1 MANKRFL
8 DREKLSI
15 NNLSN
20 SVKFGRKIINL
31 RAKMIYL
38 VGSNLK
44 FEGVKTL
51 VLNEIK
57 FNKFSVNLAEFD
69 ALVLTSKNSVNALKF
84 NQISPDGLQIY
95 SIGDGTSRAAREL
108 GFAQIYT
115 AGNSHGNDFAAE
127 IASLLQGKKTLFLRA
142 CETAS
147 SVGEILRESGVNL
160 TQIVAYENVFK
171 PLEKEQ
177 KPPKNSVIIFT
188 APSAV
193 RNFTRNFGWD
203 ESYKAVAIGLTTAKE
218 LGNFTAPAVS
228 SEQNIN
234 SCVSLAKTLL

>member
-1 MANKRFL
+1 
-8 DREKLSI
+8 
-15 NNLSN
+15 
-20 SVKFGRKIINL
+20 
-31 RAKMIYL
+31 MIYL
-38 VGSNLK
+38 VGSNLE

-84 NQISPDGLQIY
+84 NQILPASLQIY
-95 SIGDGTSRAAREL
+95 SIGEGTSRAASEF

-115 AGNSHGNDFAAE
+115 AKNAHGNDFAAE
-127 IASLLQGKKTLFLRA
+127 IAPFLKGKKTIFLRA
-142 CETAS
+142 RETAS
-147 SVGEILRESGVNL
+147 SVGEILRENGVNL
-160 TQIVAYENVFK
+160 TQIIAYENVFK
-171 PLEKEQ
+171 PLKEEQ
-177 KPPKNSVIIFT
+177 KPPKSSAIIFT

-218 LGNFTAPAVS
+218 LEKFSVPSVS

>member
-1 MANKRFL
+1 
-8 DREKLSI
+8 
-15 NNLSN
+15 
-20 SVKFGRKIINL
+20 
-31 RAKMIYL
+31 MIYL
-38 VGSNLK
+38 VGSNLE

-84 NQISPDGLQIY
+84 NQILPASLQIC
-95 SIGDGTSRAAREL
+95 SIGDGTSRAASEFGL
-108 GFAQIYT
+108 AQIYT
-115 AGNSHGNDFAAE
+115 AQNAHGNDFAAE
-127 IASLLQGKKTLFLRA
+127 IVPFLKGKKTLFLRA
-142 CETAS
+142 RETAS
-147 SVGEILRESGVNL
+147 NVGEILRESGVNL
-160 TQIVAYENVFK
+160 TQIIAYENVFK
-171 PLEKEQ
+171 PLNEEQ

-218 LGNFTAPAVS
+218 LGNFAVPAMS
-228 SEQNIN
+228 AQQNIN

>member
-1 MANKRFL
+1 
-8 DREKLSI
+8 
-15 NNLSN
+15 
-20 SVKFGRKIINL
+20 
-31 RAKMIYL
+31 MIYL
-38 VGSNLK
+38 VGSNLE
-44 FEGVKTL
+44 FDGVKTL

-84 NQISPDGLQIY
+84 NQILPASLQIY
-95 SIGDGTSRAAREL
+95 SIGEGTSHAASEF

-115 AGNSHGNDFAAE
+115 AKNAHGNDFAAE
-127 IASLLQGKKTLFLRA
+127 IAPLLQGKKTLFLRA
-142 CETAS
+142 RETAS
-147 SVGEILRESGVNL
+147 SVVNL
-160 TQIVAYENVFK
+160 TQIIAYENVFK
-171 PLEKEQ
+171 PLNEEQ
-177 KPPKNSVIIFT
+177 KPPKNSAIIFT

-218 LGNFTAPAVS
+218 LEAFASPVVS
-228 SEQNIN
+228 AQQNIN

>member
-1 MANKRFL
+1 
-8 DREKLSI
+8 
-15 NNLSN
+15 
-20 SVKFGRKIINL
+20 
-31 RAKMIYL
+31 MIYL
-38 VGSNLK
+38 VGSNLE

-84 NQISPDGLQIY
+84 NQILPASLQIY
-95 SIGDGTSRAAREL
+95 SIGDGTSRAASEL

-115 AGNSHGNDFAAE
+115 AQNAHGNDFAAE
-127 IASLLQGKKTLFLRA
+127 IAPFLKGKKTLFLRA
-142 CETAS
+142 RETAS

-160 TQIVAYENVFK
+160 TQVIAYENVFK
-171 PLEKEQ
+171 PLGEEKR
-177 KPPKNSVIIFT
+177 PPKNSAIIFT

-218 LGNFTAPAVS
+218 LEKFSAPVVS
-228 SEQNIN
+228 SQQNIN
-234 SCVSLAKTLL
+234 ACVSLAKTLL

>member
-1 MANKRFL
+1 
-8 DREKLSI
+8 
-15 NNLSN
+15 
-20 SVKFGRKIINL
+20 
-31 RAKMIYL
+31 MIYL
-38 VGSNLK
+38 VGSNLE

-84 NQISPDGLQIY
+84 NQILPASLQIY
-95 SIGDGTSRAAREL
+95 SIGEGTSRAASEF

-115 AGNSHGNDFAAE
+115 AKNAHGNDFAAE
-127 IASLLQGKKTLFLRA
+127 IAPLLQGKKMLFLRA
-142 CETAS
+142 RETAS
-147 SVGEILRESGVNL
+147 GVGEILRSSGVNL
-160 TQIVAYENVFK
+160 TQIIAYENVFK
-171 PLEKEQ
+171 SLKEEQ
-177 KPPKNSVIIFT
+177 KPPKNSAIIFT

-193 RNFTRNFGWD
+193 RNFGWD

-218 LGNFTAPAVS
+218 LEIFTSPVVS
-228 SEQNIN
+228 AQQNIN

>member
-1 MANKRFL
+1 M
-8 DREKLSI
+8 
-15 NNLSN
+15 
-20 SVKFGRKIINL
+20 
-31 RAKMIYL
+31 
-38 VGSNLK
+38 
-44 FEGVKTL
+44 
-51 VLNEIK
+51 
-57 FNKFSVNLAEFD
+57 AEFD

-84 NQISPDGLQIY
+84 NQISPASLQIY
-95 SIGDGTSRAAREL
+95 SIGESTSRAASEF

-115 AGNSHGNDFAAE
+115 AQNAHGNDFAAE
-127 IASLLQGKKTLFLRA
+127 IAPLLKGKKTLFLRA
-142 CETAS
+142 RETAS

-160 TQIVAYENVFK
+160 TQIIAYENVFK

-177 KPPKNSVIIFT
+177 KPPKNSAIIFT

-218 LGNFTAPAVS
+218 LGKFTSPAVS
-228 SEQNIN
+228 AQQNIN

>member
-38 VGSNLK
+38 VGSNLE

-95 SIGDGTSRAAREL
+95 SIGDGTSRAAREF

-115 AGNSHGNDFAAE
+115 AKNAHGNDFAAE

-142 CETAS
+142 RETAS

-188 APSAV
+188 APSV
-193 RNFTRNFGWD
+193 RYKLTMRTGEEIICDNPADYPD
-203 ESYKAVAIGLTTAKE
+203 EGLIASAEEPYIKASLSGLRRQR
-218 LGNFTAPAVS
+218 S
-228 SEQNIN
+228 
-234 SCVSLAKTLL
+234 

>member
-1 MANKRFL
+1 
-8 DREKLSI
+8 
-15 NNLSN
+15 
-20 SVKFGRKIINL
+20 
-31 RAKMIYL
+31 MIYL
-38 VGSNLK
+38 VGSNLE

-57 FNKFSVNLAEFD
+57 FNKISVNLAEFD

-84 NQISPDGLQIY
+84 NQISPANLQIY
-95 SIGDGTSRAAREL
+95 SIGDGTSRAATKN
-108 GFAQIYT
+108 A
-115 AGNSHGNDFAAE
+115 HGNDFAAE
-127 IASLLQGKKTLFLRA
+127 IAPFLKGKKILFLRA
-142 CETAS
+142 RATAS

-160 TQIVAYENVFK
+160 MQIIAYENVFK
-171 PLEKEQ
+171 PLKEEQ

-193 RNFTRNFGWD
+193 RNFTQNFGWD

-218 LGNFTAPAVS
+218 LEIFTSPAVS
-228 SEQNIN
+228 AQQNIN

>member
-1 MANKRFL
+1 
-8 DREKLSI
+8 
-15 NNLSN
+15 
-20 SVKFGRKIINL
+20 
-31 RAKMIYL
+31 MIYL
-38 VGSNLK
+38 VGSNLE

-84 NQISPDGLQIY
+84 NQILPASLQIC
-95 SIGDGTSRAAREL
+95 SIGDGTSRAASEFGL
-108 GFAQIYT
+108 AQIYT
-115 AGNSHGNDFAAE
+115 AQNAHGNDFAAE
-127 IASLLQGKKTLFLRA
+127 IAPFLKNKKTLFLRA
-142 CETAS
+142 RETAS
-147 SVGEILRESGVNL
+147 NVGEILRESGVNL
-160 TQIVAYENVFK
+160 TQIIAYENVFK
-171 PLEKEQ
+171 PLNEEQ

-218 LGNFTAPAVS
+218 LEIFTSPAVS
-228 SEQNIN
+228 AQQNIN

>member
-1 MANKRFL
+1 MPCASLRNLGANNPSNLIKF
-8 DREKLSI
+8 DRE
-15 NNLSN
+15 
-20 SVKFGRKIINL
+20 IINL

-38 VGSNLK
+38 VGSNLE

-69 ALVLTSKNSVNALKF
+69 ALALTSKNSVNALKF
-84 NQISPDGLQIY
+84 NQISPASLQIY
-95 SIGDGTSRAAREL
+95 SIGDGTSRAASEF

-115 AGNSHGNDFAAE
+115 AKNAHGNDFAAE
-127 IASLLQGKKTLFLRA
+127 IAPLLKGKKILFLRA
-142 CETAS
+142 RETAS

-160 TQIVAYENVFK
+160 TQIIAYENVFK

-177 KPPKNSVIIFT
+177 KPPKNSAIIFT

-193 RNFTRNFGWD
+193 RNFMRNFGWD

-218 LGNFTAPAVS
+218 LEIFTSPAVS
-228 SEQNIN
+228 AQQNIN

>member
-1 MANKRFL
+1 V
-8 DREKLSI
+8 
-15 NNLSN
+15 
-20 SVKFGRKIINL
+20 VKFGREIINL

-38 VGSNLK
+38 VGSNLE

-57 FNKFSVNLAEFD
+57 FNKISVNLAEFD

-84 NQISPDGLQIY
+84 NQISPANLQIY
-95 SIGDGTSRAAREL
+95 SIGDGTSRAAGEF

-115 AGNSHGNDFAAE
+115 AKNAHGNDFAAE
-127 IASLLQGKKTLFLRA
+127 IAPFLKGKKILFLRA
-142 CETAS
+142 RATAS
-147 SVGEILRESGVNL
+147 SVGEILRENGVNL
-160 TQIVAYENVFK
+160 MQIIAYENVFK
-171 PLEKEQ
+171 PLKEEQ

-193 RNFTRNFGWD
+193 RNFTQNFGWD

-218 LGNFTAPAVS
+218 LEIFTSPAVS
-228 SEQNIN
+228 AQQNIN

>member
-1 MANKRFL
+1 MPCASLQNLGANNP
-8 DREKLSI
+8 S
-15 NNLSN
+15 NLI
-20 SVKFGRKIINL
+20 KFGREIINL

-38 VGSNLK
+38 VGANLE

-84 NQISPDGLQIY
+84 NQISPASLQIY
-95 SIGDGTSRAAREL
+95 SIGDGTSRAASEF
-108 GFAQIYT
+108 GFTQIYT
-115 AGNSHGNDFAAE
+115 AKNAHGNDFAAE
-127 IASLLQGKKTLFLRA
+127 IAPFLKGKKTLFLRA
-142 CETAS
+142 RETAS
-147 SVGEILRESGVNL
+147 SVGEILRENGINL
-160 TQIVAYENVFK
+160 TQIIAYENVFK
-171 PLEKEQ
+171 PLNEEQ
-177 KPPKNSVIIFT
+177 KPPKNSAIIFT

-193 RNFTRNFGWD
+193 RNFMRNFGWD

-218 LGNFTAPAVS
+218 LEIFTSPAVS
-228 SEQNIN
+228 AQQNIN

>member
-1 MANKRFL
+1 
-8 DREKLSI
+8 
-15 NNLSN
+15 
-20 SVKFGRKIINL
+20 
-31 RAKMIYL
+31 MIYL
-38 VGSNLK
+38 VGSNLE

-84 NQISPDGLQIY
+84 NQILPASLQIY
-95 SIGDGTSRAAREL
+95 SIGEGTSHAASEF

-115 AGNSHGNDFAAE
+115 ARNAHGNDFAAE
-127 IASLLQGKKTLFLRA
+127 IAPLLQGKKTLFLRA
-142 CETAS
+142 HETAS
-147 SVGEILRESGVNL
+147 SVGKILRKSGVNL
-160 TQIVAYENVFK
+160 TQIITYENVFK
-171 PLEKEQ
+171 PLNEEQ
-177 KPPKNSVIIFT
+177 KPPKNSAIIFT

-203 ESYKAVAIGLTTAKE
+203 ESYKAVSIGLTTAKE
-218 LGNFTAPAVS
+218 LEKFSAPAVS
-228 SEQNIN
+228 AQQNIN